1 MATLAAFTWHDAFGV
16 FQWLFLGYFAALN
29 GTYLLLNLIALL
41 AIRRDSPARL
51 AARLPQYASG
61 LEPPISVLAP
71 AYNEAATIA
80 SSVRSVLQLDYPA
93 FEVIVI
99 NDGSKD
105 ATLQVLKAEF
115 GLVEFP
121 EAYRIALPVA
131 PVHAIYRSPTHPNL
145 RVVDKVN
152 GGKADAL
159 NAGINASRHPLF
171 CAVDADSILETGSLR
186 RVVRPFLEDANVI
199 ASGGTVRIANG
210 CRVSGGFLEQV
221 GMPHSWLAR
230 VQIVEYLRAFLFG
243 RMGWSPLNALLI
255 VSGAFGV
262 FRRSAVV
269 EAGGYRIATIGEDME
284 LVVRL
289 HLHHRAARRAYRI
302 VFLPDPVCW
311 TEAPETLRVL
321 KSQRKRWQRGL
332 LESLWANRAL
342 LLHRRGGAVGWLA
355 FPAMLLFEA
364 LGPIVEIVGLALLLA
379 GATLGFISWSVCLTF
394 LVLAVGL
401 GLMLSASALLLEE
414 LSFHIYPRLSQ
425 LFQLCAAML
434 VENFGYRQ
442 LTLCW
447 RILGML
453 EWLAGRPGKWGNMQ
467 RTASWERTAPAA
479 VHGPAPVP
487 AGGPPRHTP
496 TVPEAATEAASD
508 TPKDPP

>member
-1 MATLAAFTWHDAFGV
+1 MTTLATLSALTWHDAFVV
-16 FQWLFLGYFAALN
+16 FQWLFLAYFVALN
-29 GTYLLLNLIALL
+29 GTYFMLNLVALL

-80 SSVRSVLQLDYPA
+80 TSVRSMLSLDYPA

-105 ATLQVLKAEF
+105 ATLQVLKDEF

-131 PVHAIYRSPTHPNL
+131 TVHTIYRSPTHPNL
-145 RVVDKVN
+145 RVVDKAN

-171 CAVDADSILETGSLR
+171 CAVDADSILQSDSLR
-186 RVVRPFLEDANVI
+186 RVVRPFLEDASVI

-210 CRVSGGFLEQV
+210 CRVTSGFLESV
-221 GMPHSWLAR
+221 GMPRSWLAR

-243 RMGWSPLNALLI
+243 RVGWSPLNALLI

-262 FRRSAVV
+262 FKRSAVV
-269 EAGGYRIATIGEDME
+269 EAGGYRVATIGEDME
-284 LVVRL
+284 LIVRL
-289 HLHHRAARRAYRI
+289 HLYHRTARRPYRI
-302 VFLPDPVCW
+302 VFLADPVCW
-311 TEAPETLRVL
+311 TEAPESLKVL
-321 KSQRKRWQRGL
+321 KNQRKRWQRGL

-342 LLHRRGGAVGWLA
+342 LFHRRGGAVGWLA

-364 LGPIVEIVGLALLLA
+364 LGPVVEVVGIVLLLSGAAAGVVPWAACLTFLLLAVGLAL
-379 GATLGFISWSVCLTF
+379 T
-394 LVLAVGL
+394 
-401 GLMLSASALLLEE
+401 LSAMALLLEE
-414 LSFHIYPRLSQ
+414 ISFHIYPRLGHLAS
-425 LFQLCAAML
+425 LCGAML
-434 VENFGYRQ
+434 VENLGYRQ

-447 RILGML
+447 RIVGTF
-453 EWLAGRPGKWGNMQ
+453 EWLRGRPGQWGEMT
-467 RTASWERTAPAA
+467 RTASWQ
-479 VHGPAPVP
+479 
-487 AGGPPRHTP
+487 
-496 TVPEAATEAASD
+496 
-508 TPKDPP
+508 TPKSKP